1 MLFRR
6 NANMSDYV
14 SLRVYYKDKTCAQYK
29 RTVVFTWDATLA
41 AFGGIFGLCTGG
53 SIISIIEVAFY
64 FVFHYFVIG
73 FAQKSTTTTT
83 TTAVRKMKRRSK
95 VAEQKFAMEYG
106 RRLQQF
112 RCVTTVK

>member
-1 MLFRR
+1 
-6 NANMSDYV
+6 MSDYV
-14 SLRVYYKDKTCAQYK
+14 SLRVYYKDKTCVQYK
-29 RTVVFTWDATLA
+29 RTVVFTWDASLA

-53 SIISIIEVAFY
+53 SIISIIEVAYY

-73 FAQKSTTTTT
+73 FAQKSTT

-95 VAEQKFAMEYG
+95 VAEQKFAIEYG

-112 RCVTTVK
+112 RSITIK